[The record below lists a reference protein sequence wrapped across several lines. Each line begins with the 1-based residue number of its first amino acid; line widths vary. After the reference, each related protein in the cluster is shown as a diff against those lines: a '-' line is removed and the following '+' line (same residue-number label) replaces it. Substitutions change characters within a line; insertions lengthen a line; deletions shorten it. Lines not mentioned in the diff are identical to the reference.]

1 MQCYQYKSKGQS
13 WQSCSV
19 EMKIFP
25 FCLAWENSQHFTMP
39 PKVSPWNDV
48 WETSTEI
55 PYWWCITTQIW
66 VVLLTGWSKFYQQ
79 YDQSEALPRS
89 WLWRIISMELLHS
102 FLRRNF
108 VGGKGGG
115 GGSLGVDFR
124 KSRGKGR
131 HMASPFCRGGMDIF
145 WNHTV
150 LWSAA
155 AVWYQ

>member
-1 MQCYQYKSKGQS
+1 MQCYQCKSKGQS

-25 FCLAWENSQHFTMP
+25 FRLAWENSQHFTMP
-39 PKVSPWNDV
+39 PKVSSWNDI

-66 VVLLTGWSKFYQQ
+66 VVLLILPAVWPIRSTTKILAVTRHQ
-79 YDQSEALPRS
+79 YGTSAFVSQT
-89 WLWRIISMELLHS
+89 S
-102 FLRRNF
+102 FRVWQREE
-108 VGGKGGG
+108 
-115 GGSLGVDFR
+115 SLGADFR
-124 KSRGKGR
+124 KSRGEGR
-131 HMASPFCRGGMDIF
+131 HTASPFFRDGMDIF
-145 WNHTV
+145 WNHTI